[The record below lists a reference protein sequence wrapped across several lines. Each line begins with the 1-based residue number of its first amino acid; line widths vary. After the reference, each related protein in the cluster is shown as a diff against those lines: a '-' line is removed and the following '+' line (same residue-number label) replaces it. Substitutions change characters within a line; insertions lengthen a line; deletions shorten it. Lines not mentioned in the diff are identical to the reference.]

1 MKPALFFWRHPLGV
15 LCAIVVCLAATAWMR
30 PLMVPDEGRYAGV
43 AWEML
48 RSGDW
53 LTPTLNGLP
62 FFHKPPLFYWLSGAA
77 LWLFGLV
84 EIAGRMGALVG
95 ATLGAMA
102 LYLFAQRWSGPAS
115 ARRALVVLLAQPL
128 WLVGGQFAN
137 LDMLVAGCITA
148 TVLTLAHAALSLEAG
163 LPHRRSLWLAYG
175 LAGLGVLA
183 KGLIGFVLPAMAIGL
198 WLLLR
203 GRWRTLLGL
212 LSPIGLVVFLLV
224 AAPWFVA
231 MQQRYGDFLH
241 YFFVVQHFQRF
252 SVGGFN
258 NAMPAWFYPLVLC
271 TLSAPALLWC
281 VRWLRPS
288 YWRAQG
294 DEARPGAASV
304 PEPAQEPALAAL
316 PTAAVRGL
324 MLVTLC
330 SVVLFFTIP
339 KSKLVGYVLPAVPPL
354 AWLMADAS
362 AYLMQL
368 RWRQHAWAA
377 SLALGTSLA
386 VGVVLWLSWHI
397 DYSTRPLARALA
409 AQHQPG
415 EPVIMLAEY
424 FYDLPFYA
432 GLRKPVVVVDQWR
445 SPEVK
450 ARDNWR
456 KELDDAGEFDPVSG
470 AHLLMRPET
479 LPSALCAAPVSWLL
493 AHNGDVAPYPWLASL
508 PVVAQ
513 HGDVTLWRAT
523 PAQLSWCAK
532 TPNAD

>member
-183 KGLIGFVLPAMAIGL
+183 KGLIGFGHGHRAVVAAAWALAHAAGVALAYRLGGVFAGGRTVVCRHAAAL
-198 WLLLR
+198 WR
-203 GRWRTLLGL
+203 FFTLLFRG
-212 LSPIGLVVFLLV
+212 
-224 AAPWFVA
+224 AA
-231 MQQRYGDFLH
+231 
-241 YFFVVQHFQRF
+241 
-252 SVGGFN
+252 
-258 NAMPAWFYPLVLC
+258 
-271 TLSAPALLWC
+271 LSA
-281 VRWLRPS
+281 
-288 YWRAQG
+288 
-294 DEARPGAASV
+294 
-304 PEPAQEPALAAL
+304 
-316 PTAAVRGL
+316 
-324 MLVTLC
+324 
-330 SVVLFFTIP
+330 FFGGR
-339 KSKLVGYVLPAVPPL
+339 L
-354 AWLMADAS
+354 
-362 AYLMQL
+362 
-368 RWRQHAWAA
+368 
-377 SLALGTSLA
+377 
-386 VGVVLWLSWHI
+386 
-397 DYSTRPLARALA
+397 
-409 AQHQPG
+409 
-415 EPVIMLAEY
+415 
-424 FYDLPFYA
+424 
-432 GLRKPVVVVDQWR
+432 
-445 SPEVK
+445 
-450 ARDNWR
+450 
-456 KELDDAGEFDPVSG
+456 
-470 AHLLMRPET
+470 
-479 LPSALCAAPVSWLL
+479 
-493 AHNGDVAPYPWLASL
+493 
-508 PVVAQ
+508 
-513 HGDVTLWRAT
+513 
-523 PAQLSWCAK
+523 
-532 TPNAD
+532 